1 MDTEAV
7 IERQRRIG
15 RPAGI
20 VGLVAIG
27 ILFGSQF
34 ISVGDVA
41 NDNSAVSLA
50 AVAENSGALLAA
62 AILGAIG
69 QLMFAAPLY
78 AMFDAA
84 QRRSD
89 TMRRGLIGLAIAG
102 PIFAAVGSIV
112 GFIALDSAADAF
124 LDPDNGYDLSSEAD
138 ADDALE
144 GVGIRQL
151 VLGLGSA
158 AGISLVITLIYVGLN
173 AMRVGLLTR
182 FWGTLTMALGVA
194 LLLPGFT
201 FISLPIV
208 IGVFSL
214 LLANIWPGSR
224 PPAWEAGVA
233 MPWPKGGGG
242 PVEEPSPDEGEEL
255 ARPEDFDGS
264 GRELEPE
271 ASPQPDEGPAP
282 ADDGPRKRKR
292 KQRD

>member
-1 MDTEAV
+1 MDNEAV
-7 IERQRRIG
+7 IERERRIG

-20 VGLVAIG
+20 IG
-27 ILFGSQF
+27 IAAVALLFGSQF
-34 ISVGDVA
+34 ISVGEVA
-41 NDNSAVSLA
+41 NDDSAVSLA
-50 AVAENSGALLAA
+50 AVAENSDALLVA
-62 AILGAIG
+62 AILGAIA
-69 QLMFAAPLY
+69 QLLFAAPLY

-102 PIFAAVGSIV
+102 PIFAAAGSIV

-124 LDPDNGYDLSSEAD
+124 LDPSNGYDLSSAAD

-144 GVGIRQL
+144 NVGIRQL

-158 AGISLVITLIYVGLN
+158 AGISLVITLIYTGLN
-173 AMRVGLLTR
+173 SMRVGLLSR

-201 FISLPIV
+201 FISLPLV
-208 IGVFSL
+208 VGVFSL

-224 PPAWEAGVA
+224 PPAWESGTA
-233 MPWPKGGGG
+233 MPWLKGGAGA
-242 PVEEPSPDEGEEL
+242 EQEPASDGEEEL

-271 ASPQPDEGPAP
+271 APPAPDDGPAP

>member
-1 MDTEAV
+1 MNKEAV
-7 IERQRRIG
+7 IERERRIG

-20 VGLVAIG
+20 IGIVAIG

-34 ISVGDVA
+34 ISVGEVA

-50 AVAENSGALLAA
+50 AVADNSSALLAA
-62 AILGAIG
+62 AILGAIA

-89 TMRRGLIGLAIAG
+89 TMRRGLIGLAVAG
-102 PIFAAVGSIV
+102 PVFAAAGSIV

-124 LDPDNGYDLSSEAD
+124 LDPANGYDMSSEAD

-144 GVGIRQL
+144 DVGIRQL

-173 AMRVGLLTR
+173 AMRVGLLSR

-201 FISLPIV
+201 FITLPIV
-208 IGVFSL
+208 IGAFSL

-233 MPWPKGGGG
+233 IPWPKGGAASE
-242 PVEEPSPDEGEEL
+242 EEPSPDAEEEL

-264 GRELEPE
+264 GRELDPE
-271 ASPQPDEGPAP
+271 VLPDGDEGSVLS
-282 ADDGPRKRKR
+282 DDGPRRRKR